1 LTHWIEIG
9 RIRLLDRFSRW
20 VCPFAETS
28 AMEDDVRGR
37 IIGAAKTL
45 FGRHGFKK
53 TSLADIAAEARRSKS
68 SLYHYFA
75 SKAEL
80 FRAVV
85 NVEME
90 VLSQRV
96 REAVAKADAPQ
107 AKLRA
112 FVLTRMRVARQLAS
126 AYATLH
132 EEYLDQLGFVERF
145 REQAFRGEVR
155 AISGILEEGVETGAF
170 EIADVG
176 LAAHTIA
183 VALKG
188 LEYPLMVNSQEAGL
202 TRDVDL
208 LLGMLM
214 KAIRK

>member
-1 LTHWIEIG
+1 
-9 RIRLLDRFSRW
+9 
-20 VCPFAETS
+20 
-28 AMEDDVRGR
+28 MEDDARAR
-37 IIGAAKTL
+37 IINAAKTL
-45 FGRHGFKK
+45 FGRYGFRR

-85 NVEME
+85 NAEME

-96 REAVAKADAPQ
+96 REAVAKADSPQ
-107 AKLRA
+107 AKLKA
-112 FVLTRMRVARQLAS
+112 FVLTRMQVARKLAS

-132 EEYLDQLGFVERF
+132 EEYLDHLGFVERF
-145 REQAFRGEVR
+145 REQAFRGEVKT
-155 AISGILEEGVETGAF
+155 ISGILEKGVETGAF

-188 LEYPLMVNSQEAGL
+188 LEYPWMVNSRQAGL
-202 TRDVDL
+202 TRDLDL
-208 LLGMLM
+208 LLEMLV
-214 KAIRK
+214 KAVKK